1 MPTETRTDKVFDAA
15 QDSVRAAIDAA
26 QRIARE
32 SLDAGSDVARQVQ
45 HSLREAMDAVTDG
58 ERRSKGPERQT
69 GS

>member
-45 HSLREAMDAVTDG
+45 HSLREA
-58 ERRSKGPERQT
+58 SKGPERQT